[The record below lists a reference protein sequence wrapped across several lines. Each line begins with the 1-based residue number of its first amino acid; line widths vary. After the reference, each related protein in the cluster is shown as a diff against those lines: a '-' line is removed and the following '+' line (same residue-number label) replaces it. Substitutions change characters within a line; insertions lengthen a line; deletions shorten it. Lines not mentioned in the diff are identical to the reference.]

1 MKKIER
7 KLLDKSLTKISSK
20 NGLDVL
26 EIGFMKNLKGGCGS
40 TDADRM
46 CSSWCPTYS
55 CQHDGTCGAGYF
67 DW

>member
-20 NGLDVL
+20 KGLDVL

-55 CQHDGTCGAGYF
+55 CQHENVWGWLF
-67 DW
+67 